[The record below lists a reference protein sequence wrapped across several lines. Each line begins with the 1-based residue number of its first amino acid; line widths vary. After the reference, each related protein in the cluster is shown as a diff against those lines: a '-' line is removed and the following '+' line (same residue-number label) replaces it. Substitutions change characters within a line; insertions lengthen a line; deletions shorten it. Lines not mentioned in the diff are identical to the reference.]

1 MQEMQATPF
10 KDLGISDDIRTSLR
24 RMNFEKPTPVQEL
37 TIGGF
42 LAGDDLLVQAPTGTG
57 KTGAFGMPIIQ
68 QVDRTQRVTQALIL
82 CPTREL
88 AVQISSVLRNL
99 SKNKP
104 GIRIATIYGG
114 EKIGKQIAW
123 LRTTPHIIVATPG
136 RLMDHMQR
144 KTVKLTN
151 LRTVVLDEA
160 DRMLDM
166 GFRKD
171 MEKILRAT
179 PQVKQ
184 TVLFSATIPQEIYI
198 IASQFLKKDAQE
210 IRVEQESPTVE
221 TVKQYYTVVYPGGKN
236 NALFSLLKD
245 NDYPLTLVF
254 VNMKHRA
261 DKLAL
266 QLQKKGF
273 RAAALHGDM
282 NQNQRDQVMKQYR
295 LGKLDT
301 LVATDI
307 AARGIDVKNIDA
319 VINYDAPSDDE
330 SYVHRIGRTG
340 RAEQEGIAYT
350 LYHLDEADQLR
361 KLMKNLK
368 IDISP
373 TADTL
378 ALPEQ
383 TRQKSYGRVS
393 GQSFHSINVRRGG
406 RNRRW

>member
-1 MQEMQATPF
+1 MQEVQATPF
-10 KDLGISDDIRTSLR
+10 KDLGISDDIQASLR
-24 RMNFEKPTPVQEL
+24 RMNFERPTPVQEL

-57 KTGAFGMPIIQ
+57 KTGAFGMPIVQ
-68 QVDRTQRVTQALIL
+68 QVDRAQHVTQALIL

-88 AVQISSVLRNL
+88 AVQISGVIRNL

-104 GIRIATIYGG
+104 GIRIATLYGG
-114 EKIGKQIAW
+114 EKINKQIEW
-123 LRTTPHIIVATPG
+123 LRKTPHIIVATPG

-151 LRTVVLDEA
+151 IRTVVLDEA

-171 MEKILRAT
+171 MEKILGAT
-179 PQVKQ
+179 PKTRQ
-184 TVLFSATIPQEIYI
+184 TVLFSATIPQEIYM
-198 IASQFLKKDAQE
+198 IAGEFLRRDAQE
-210 IRVEQESPTVE
+210 IRVEQESVTVE
-221 TVKQYYTVVYPGGKN
+221 TVKQYYTAVQRGGKN
-236 NALFSLLKD
+236 DALISLLKN

-261 DKLAL
+261 DKLAF
-266 QLQKKGF
+266 QLRKQGF
-273 RAAALHGDM
+273 KAASLHGDM
-282 NQNQRDQVMKQYR
+282 NQNQRDRVMKQYR

-319 VINYDAPSDDE
+319 VINYDAPADDE

-340 RAEQEGIAYT
+340 RAEQEGIAHT
-350 LYHLDEADQLR
+350 LIHLDEADQLR
-361 KLMKNLK
+361 KMIKNLK
-368 IDISP
+368 IDILP

-378 ALPEQ
+378 ALPEP

-393 GQSFHSINVRRGG
+393 GNSFHSISSRRGG
-406 RNRRW
+406 RYRRW

>member
-10 KDLGISDDIRTSLR
+10 KDLGITEDIQASLR
-24 RMNFEKPTPVQEL
+24 RMKFERPTPVQEL

-57 KTGAFGMPIIQ
+57 KTGAFGMPIVQ
-68 QVDRTQRVTQALIL
+68 QIDRAQRMTQALIL

-88 AVQISSVLRNL
+88 AVQISGVIRNL

-104 GIRIATIYGG
+104 GIRIATLYGG

-123 LRTTPHIIVATPG
+123 LNTPPHIIVATPG

-151 LRTVVLDEA
+151 IRTAVLDEA

-171 MEKILRAT
+171 MEKILSAT
-179 PQVKQ
+179 PNTRQ
-184 TVLFSATIPQEIYI
+184 TVLFSATIPQEIYM
-198 IASQFLKKDAQE
+198 IASQFLKRDAQE
-210 IRVEQESPTVE
+210 IRVEQESITVE
-221 TVKQYYTVVYPGGKN
+221 TVKQYYTAVHPGGKKD
-236 NALFSLLKD
+236 ALLSLLKN

-266 QLQKKGF
+266 QLRKKGL

-282 NQNQRDQVMKQYR
+282 NQNQRDNVMKQYR

-350 LYHLDEADQLR
+350 LIHLDEADQLR
-361 KLMKNLK
+361 KMIKNLK

-373 TADTL
+373 TEDTL
-378 ALPEQ
+378 TLPEP
-383 TRQKSYGRVS
+383 TKQKSYGRVS
-393 GQSFHSINVRRGG
+393 GLSFHSISPRRGG
-406 RNRRW
+406 RGRRW

>member
-1 MQEMQATPF
+1 MQATPF
-10 KDLGISDDIRTSLR
+10 KDLGIADDIRTSLH
-24 RMNFEKPTPVQEL
+24 RMNFEIPTPVQEL
-37 TIGGF
+37 TIGSF
-42 LAGDDLLVQAPTGTG
+42 LAGEDLLVQAPTGTG
-57 KTGAFGMPIIQ
+57 KTGAFGMPVVQ
-68 QVDRTQRVTQALIL
+68 QVNQEQRITQALIL

-88 AVQISSVLRNL
+88 AMQVSGVLRNL

-144 KTVKLTN
+144 KTVKLSAI
-151 LRTVVLDEA
+151 RTVVLDEA

-166 GFRKD
+166 GFRRD
-171 MEKILRAT
+171 MEKILSAT
-179 PQVKQ
+179 PQDRQ

-198 IASQFLKKDAQE
+198 IASRFLKRDAQE
-210 IRVEQESPTVE
+210 IRVEQESLAVE
-221 TVKQYYTVVYPGGKN
+221 TVKHYYTVVYPGGKN
-236 NALFSLLKD
+236 EALLSLLKD

-261 DKLAL
+261 DKLAF
-266 QLQKKGF
+266 QLRKNGF
-273 RAAALHGDM
+273 KAAALHGDM
-282 NQNQRDQVMKQYR
+282 SQNQRDRVMQQFR
-295 LGKLDT
+295 SGKLDT

-319 VINYDAPSDDE
+319 VINYDAPLDDE

-350 LYHLDEADQLR
+350 LIHQDEADLIR
-361 KLMKNLK
+361 KMIKNLK
-368 IDISP
+368 IDILP

-378 ALPEQ
+378 SLPEP
-383 TRQKSYGRVS
+383 TRQKTYGRVS
-393 GQSFHSINVRRGG
+393 GNSFHSINVRRGG
-406 RNRRW
+406 RNRR

>member
-1 MQEMQATPF
+1 MQEMQVTPF
-10 KDLGISDDIRTSLR
+10 KDLGISEDIQTSLR
-24 RMNFEKPTPVQEL
+24 RMNFERPTPVQEQ

-57 KTGAFGMPIIQ
+57 KTGAFGMPIVQ
-68 QVDRTQRVTQALIL
+68 QIDRAQRMTQALVL

-88 AVQISSVLRNL
+88 AVQISGVLRNL

-114 EKIGKQIAW
+114 EKIGKQIDW

-144 KTVKLTN
+144 KTVTLTKI
-151 LRTVVLDEA
+151 RTVVLDEA

-179 PQVKQ
+179 PQIRQ
-184 TVLFSATIPQEIYI
+184 TVLFSATIPQEIYM
-198 IASQFLKKDAQE
+198 IASQFLKRDAQE
-210 IRVEQESPTVE
+210 IRVEQESITVE
-221 TVKQYYTVVYPGGKN
+221 TVKQYYTVIHPGDKN
-236 NALFSLLKD
+236 KALLTLLKD

-261 DKLAL
+261 DKLAF
-266 QLQKKGF
+266 QLRKKGF

-340 RAEQEGIAYT
+340 RAKQEGIAYT
-350 LYHLDEADQLR
+350 LVHSDEADQLR
-361 KLMKNLK
+361 KMIKNLK
-368 IDISP
+368 LDISP
-373 TADTL
+373 TADSL
-378 ALPEQ
+378 PLPEP
-383 TRQKSYGRVS
+383 TRQKSYGRVN
-393 GQSFHSINVRRGG
+393 GLSFHSIGGRRGG